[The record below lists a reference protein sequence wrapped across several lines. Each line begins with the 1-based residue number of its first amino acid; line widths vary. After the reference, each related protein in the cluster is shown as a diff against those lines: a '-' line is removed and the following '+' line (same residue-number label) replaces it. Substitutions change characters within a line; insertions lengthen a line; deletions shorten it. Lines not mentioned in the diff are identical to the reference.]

1 MIAAVFLA
9 SGRGK
14 RFGGDKLLWPVEG
27 VPMAERVFR
36 ALPPGIPGVVVTGS
50 SEIAVLAHKYPCF
63 TVVENRGGRDDV
75 ARTIRMGVK
84 ALPKEAEG
92 ALFFVCD
99 QPWLERESVLRLA
112 EAFQK
117 DPDKIYVLS
126 HGDRMGNPCL
136 FPRKFFPE
144 LMALPPDTGGKAIIA
159 RHPERVCLV
168 PAADARELADVDY
181 RPKE

>member
-36 ALPPGIPGVVVTGS
+36 SLPEEISGIVVTGS
-50 SEIAVLAHKYPCF
+50 SEIAALAHKYPHLAIM
-63 TVVENRGGRDDV
+63 ENKDERDDV
-75 ARTIRMGVK
+75 AQTIRLGVE
-84 ALPKEAEG
+84 ALPEDVEG

-99 QPWLERESVLRLA
+99 QPWLKRSSVLRLA

-117 DPDKIYVLS
+117 DPTKIYVLS
-126 HGDRMGNPCL
+126 HGARMGNPCL
-136 FPRKFFPE
+136 FPREFFPE
-144 LMALPPDTGGKAIIA
+144 LLCLPSDTGGKTVIT

-168 PAADARELADVDY
+168 PVTDARELEDVDY
-181 RPKE
+181 KPE

>member
-36 ALPPGIPGVVVTGS
+36 ALPPDISGVVVTGN
-50 SEIAVLAHKYPCF
+50 SEVAVLAHKYPHL
-63 TVVENRGGRDDV
+63 TVVENRDQRDDV
-75 ARTIRMGVK
+75 ALTVRLGVE
-84 ALPKEAEG
+84 ALPEEAEG

-99 QPWLERESVLRLA
+99 QPWLKRSSVLCLT
-112 EAFQK
+112 EVFQK
-117 DPDKIYVLS
+117 DPTKIYVLS

-136 FPRKFFPE
+136 FPREFFPE
-144 LMALPPDTGGKAIIA
+144 LLSLPSDTGGKAVIA
-159 RHPERVCLV
+159 RHPERVSLV
-168 PAADARELADVDY
+168 PVTDARELADVDY
-181 RPKE
+181 RPDT

>member
-1 MIAAVFLA
+1 MISAVFLA

-27 VPMAERVFR
+27 IPMAERVFC
-36 ALPPGIPGVVVTGS
+36 ALPEGISGVVVTGS
-50 SEIAVLAHKYPCF
+50 SEIAALAHKYPHLAI
-63 TVVENRGGRDDV
+63 VENKDARDDV
-75 ARTIRMGVK
+75 AQTIRLGVE
-84 ALPKEAEG
+84 ALPEEAEG

-99 QPWLERESVLRLA
+99 QPWLKRSSVLLLV

-117 DPDKIYVLS
+117 EPTKIYVLS

-136 FPRKFFPE
+136 FPREFIQE
-144 LMALPPDTGGKAIIA
+144 LLCLPPDAGGKAVIA

-168 PAADARELADVDY
+168 PVTDARELEDVDY
-181 RPKE
+181 KPE

>member
-36 ALPPGIPGVVVTGS
+36 TLPADISGVVVAGS
-50 SEIAVLAHKYPCF
+50 SDVAVLAHKYPHL
-63 TVVENRGGRDDV
+63 TVVKNHAGRDDV
-75 ARTIRMGVK
+75 AQTIRMGVQ
-84 ALPKEAEG
+84 ALPEETEG

-99 QPWLERESVLRLA
+99 QPWLKRSSVLHLV

-117 DPDKIYVLS
+117 DPGKIYVLS

-136 FPRKFFPE
+136 FPREFFPE
-144 LMALPPDTGGKAIIA
+144 LMSLSPDTGGKAVIA

-168 PAADARELADVDY
+168 PAAEAKELADVDY
-181 RPKE
+181 RPSV

>member
-27 VPMAERVFR
+27 IPMAERVFC
-36 ALPPGIPGVVVTGS
+36 ALPPEIPGVVVTGS
-50 SEIAVLAHKYPCF
+50 GDVAVLAHKYPHL
-63 TVVENRGGRDDV
+63 TVVENHDGRDDV
-75 ARTIRMGVK
+75 ARTIRMGVE

-99 QPWLERESVLRLA
+99 QPWLKQESVSRLA

-117 DPDKIYVLS
+117 DPNKIYVLS
-126 HGDRMGNPCL
+126 YGDRMGNPCL
-136 FPRKFFPE
+136 FPREFFPE
-144 LMALPPDTGGKAIIA
+144 LMALPPDTGGKAVIA
-159 RHPERVCLV
+159 RHPERVSLV